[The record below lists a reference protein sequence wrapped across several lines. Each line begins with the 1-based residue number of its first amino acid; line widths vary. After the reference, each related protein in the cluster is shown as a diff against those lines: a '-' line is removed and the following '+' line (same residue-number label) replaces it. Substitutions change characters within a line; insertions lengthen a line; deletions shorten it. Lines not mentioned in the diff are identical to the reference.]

1 MPRWLRR
8 TLGGLVAFLL
18 VFHLAGG
25 WYFATVIHDR
35 ALSGEAR
42 RASTDFDPDLEVAA
56 ITADTVVLRPIEGE
70 GPGSLDVDGEFGLRW
85 ETGYGRVGD
94 VLEANDEG
102 VARVFE
108 VVQGDPPGTGSTAQ
122 LDARAYPDIDH
133 APLQGGYED
142 VQVQGSLGTFPAW
155 FVPGA
160 DDTWVIVVHG
170 NSLSRMDNVRFLPA
184 LEQAGYPTLSI
195 TYRNDAGA
203 PEDPSGL
210 LRYGLTEWEDLDAA
224 ARYALDQGAVDVA
237 LFGDSMGAGVIAAF
251 LQRSEV
257 TPYVEALLFDAP
269 MLDLSATVDDNAARE
284 PLVGPINVPPTL
296 AWTAKKIAQLRYDV
310 DWEALDYMDDPSIF
324 DVPTLVFHGE
334 EDLTIPI
341 ATSEQLAELRPDTV
355 ELVRCPEAD
364 HIECWNVDPQGMQE
378 RIVAFLDRHVG
389 S

>member
-8 TLGGLVAFLL
+8 TLGGLVVFLL

-70 GPGSLDVDGEFGLRW
+70 GPGSLDVDGGFGLRW
-85 ETGYGRVGD
+85 ETGYGRIGD

-133 APLQGGYED
+133 VPLQAGYED
-142 VQVQGSLGTFPAW
+142 IQVQGSLGTFPAW

-224 ARYALDQGAVDVA
+224 VRSALDQGAVDVA

-251 LQRSEV
+251 LQRSELA
-257 TPYVEALLFDAP
+257 PYVDALVFDAP

-296 AWTAKKIAQLRYDV
+296 TWTAKKIAQLRYDV
-310 DWEALDYMDDPSIF
+310 DWEALDYLDDPSIF